1 MPLDRT
7 DFDILDALQNDARL
21 SNKQLASRIGLAP
34 SSCLERVRRLREGG
48 VLGEAH
54 AEVNPEVMGIGLQ
67 AMVAV
72 RIQQQ
77 SRQVIES
84 FHTHMLA
91 LPEVQ
96 VVYHLSGANDFLL
109 HVAVRGAGSPA
120 RARSRRDLGAVGGA
134 ACGNRAHLRPS
145 PSGGAAEFRLLER
158 SVAASG
164 RTLAVSR
171 RAGFDPA
178 G

>member
-1 MPLDRT
+1 MALDRT

-21 SNKQLASRIGLAP
+21 SNKQLAARIGLAP

-48 VLGEAH
+48 VLGDAH

-84 FHTHMLA
+84 FHAHMVA
-91 LPEVQ
+91 LPEVL

-109 HVAVRGAGSPA
+109 HVAVRDPE
-120 RARSRRDLGAVGGA
+120 
-134 ACGNRAHLRPS
+134 HLR
-145 PSGGAAEFRLLER
+145 GLVLDEI
-158 SVAASG
+158 SG
-164 RTLAVSR
+164 RPEVQHVETALVFDHQRRSALPNYVSEE
-171 RAGFDPA
+171 P
-178 G
+178 